1 MQRPSCSSVLFQ
13 QSAQQQIVIAS
24 SNKGK
29 LKEFSQLFDATGIR
43 LLPQSHF
50 NISGADETGLSFIEN
65 AIIKARHASS
75 ASALPAI
82 ADDSGIVVDA
92 LDGAPGIYSARYAGA
107 SATDADNIAKLLD
120 LMKSVPADQRGA
132 SFYCSLVYLRYA
144 EDPMPVICHGQWRGL
159 ITEAVSGREGFGYDP
174 VFYIPEKK
182 CTAAELSL
190 PVKNQI
196 SHRAQAISAFK
207 RMLFS

>member
-1 MQRPSCSSVLFQ
+1 MQRSSFSSLLFP
-13 QSAQQQIVIAS
+13 QSARQQVVIAS

-29 LKEFSQLFDATGIR
+29 LKEFSQLFASTGIS

-50 NISGADETGLSFIEN
+50 NISSADETGLSFIEN

-75 ASALPAI
+75 ASALPSI

-92 LDGAPGIYSARYAGA
+92 LNGAPGIYSARYAGIN
-107 SATDADNIAKLLD
+107 ATDADNIARLLD
-120 LMKSVPADQRGA
+120 FMKSVPADQRGA

-144 EDPMPVICHGQWRGL
+144 EDPMPVICHGQWRGI
-159 ITEAVSGREGFGYDP
+159 ITETVSGKEGFGYDP

-182 CTAAELSL
+182 CTAAELPL

-196 SHRAQAISAFK
+196 SHRAQAMSVFK
-207 RMLFS
+207 NMIFS